1 MFDLA
6 ARIESISPSKY
17 ERLKS
22 CALQVFFEQNVQ
34 KNGARSAVSKPQL
47 TGLVFHKAFE
57 LYLTNTDLDRDRAW
71 TLAVVSISREYGVE
85 IHGSEVRR
93 PKLFFEKRLT
103 EVLGLLEASNAKRG
117 TDSVKSEFRCSSNDG
132 VISGVID
139 LFIDSEIPV
148 IIDFK
153 TGIDAELETIS
164 PSISRQLS
172 LYASIIRDIRGYSP
186 RVYVVGMK
194 SGPREIHDIDIDSV
208 VGEVRDLVSD
218 FNNGSRTTTSN
229 VSVASCTYC
238 RQVGKCE
245 DVWKQD
251 GVAKQL
257 GCLAGLL
264 NSVLVARN
272 GLAHVQILLDNG
284 SLVSVRDVPS
294 TKVEGLT
301 QGMRLKMWGLRSLSV
316 DANSYCWVTNRSS
329 INSVKD

>member
-1 MFDLA
+1 MIDLA

-34 KNGARSAVSKPQL
+34 RIGVKSTVSKSQI

-57 LYLTNTDLDRDRAW
+57 LYLTNTDLDSDRAW
-71 TLAVVSISREYGVE
+71 NLAVVSISREYGVE

-148 IIDFK
+148 IVDFK
-153 TGIDAELETIS
+153 TGIDSELQTIS

-186 RVYVVGMK
+186 KVYVVGMK

-208 VGEVRDLVSD
+208 VVEVRDLVSD
-218 FNNGSRTTTSN
+218 FNNGSRTTASN
-229 VSVASCTYC
+229 VSVVSCTYC
-238 RQVGKCE
+238 RQIGKCE
-245 DVWKQD
+245 EVWKQNA
-251 GVAKQL
+251 VAKQL
-257 GCLAGLL
+257 GCIAGLL
-264 NSVLVARN
+264 NSVLIARN
-272 GLAHVQILLDNG
+272 GMAHVQIVLDAG

-294 TKVEGLT
+294 NKVESLT
-301 QGMRLKMWGLRSLSV
+301 KGARLKMWGLKSLSV
-316 DANSYCWVTNRSS
+316 DANSYSWVTNRSF
-329 INSVKD
+329 INNVKE